1 MTIPALCDILNTKTL
16 GGFVLGRKKN
26 LNIVVRYGDT
36 GIVIN
41 DLGPDKSP
49 RFELYDLTNKISI
62 KKSNNPYDFDKI
74 MLKKWREK

>member
-1 MTIPALCDILNTKTL
+1 M
-16 GGFVLGRKKN
+16 GRKKN
-26 LNIVVRYGDT
+26 LNIIVRYGDT

-74 MLKKWREK
+74 MLEKWREE